1 MKKDTKNL
9 YKEKIVPSLMEEYGY
24 KNVQLVPKLLKISIN
39 RGLGEEARSSKEIA
53 KILLTHLRR
62 LTHIVLEVELQ
73 FYNVMGATGAVLRKP

>member
-39 RGLGEEARSSKEIA
+39 RGLGEEARSSKEMDTNLKELAVIADCTIRKDDIA
-53 KILLTHLRR
+53 KK
-62 LTHIVLEVELQ
+62 
-73 FYNVMGATGAVLRKP
+73 APD